1 MATRLRSFILDD
13 FMGAVSF
20 RMDPRAAPDWLTQID
35 DNRSVAEL
43 SDRTACLL
51 KHLPGAAVAKVN
63 IEEI

>member
-20 RMDPRAAPDWLTQID
+20 RMDPRAAPGWLTQID
-35 DNRSVAEL
+35 DGRSVAGCG
-43 SDRTACLL
+43 DRTVRLL